1 MRDIR
6 SGVSKKRSIKNWT
19 KNIKGHIATVPTCNS
34 GTLTNVLPHKIDR
47 TDTLPGGLGSIPFF
61 NKLGSGSV

>member
-47 TDTLPGGLGSIPFF
+47 T
-61 NKLGSGSV
+61 